1 MRKVT
6 DDSFKKPG
14 SIPFK
19 WEIRPGVPK
28 IQPENPSSGH
38 AQFDSSPG
46 VRRPKLHRKQLKP
59 PPAGFNFRPHLEAR
73 PSPTQSPS
81 GNVSRRFG
89 PLGRAQPD
97 IVSSFGCFPASPLVK
112 WKAEKMQCPG
122 PISKPKPGYCS
133 DPDIPSRWSVSSR
146 KSTTTASPLSS
157 SMASYQSSPRPVRD
171 ADWAGFGLF

>member
-1 MRKVT
+1 MHT

-28 IQPENPSSGH
+28 IQPENPSLGP
-38 AQFDSSPG
+38 ARFDSSAEN
-46 VRRPKLHRKQLKP
+46 RRPKLYRKQLKP

-73 PSPTQSPS
+73 PSPTQSPL
-81 GNVSRRFG
+81 GNVSRRLG
-89 PLGRAQPD
+89 PFGRAQPD
-97 IVSSFGCFPASPLVK
+97 IVSSSGCFPASPLVK
-112 WKAEKMQCPG
+112 RKNKKVQGPG
-122 PISKPKPGYCS
+122 PRSKPEPGYCS

-171 ADWAGFGLF
+171 VDWAGFGLF